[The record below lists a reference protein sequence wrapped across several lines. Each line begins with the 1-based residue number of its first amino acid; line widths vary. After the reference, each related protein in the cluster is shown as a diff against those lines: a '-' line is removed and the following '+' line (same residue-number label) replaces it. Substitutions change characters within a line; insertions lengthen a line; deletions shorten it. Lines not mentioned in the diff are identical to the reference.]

1 MTMATF
7 GARAHGNAG
16 AFGSETADVLV
27 DAELVDLNGDSWTAR
42 VDELGYSYR
51 TSSLQ
56 GTPIVCVRARF
67 RGKGGDRAN
76 AVKRIK
82 EMANERIK
90 KQPLAQPN
98 TGSIFRNPPGDF
110 AGRLVEAA
118 GLKGQTVGGAKV
130 SPKNA
135 NFNVHTGG
143 ASAERD
149 ISLATGAQI
158 AASLD
163 PSRFEVVL
171 LDPLAFMA
179 RNPEITA
186 EQREQAQRLI
196 KGGGRLES
204 DHQLPRGLEKQIE
217 SASRALVPA
226 TRVMT
231 NNEPIDVV
239 LIALHGTWGEDGR
252 IQGLL
257 DTIGVP
263 YTGSGVLASALAMD
277 KEVAKT
283 VLAAASLDVPRG
295 VVVTGTT
302 EQDLDAARS
311 VGIPAFVKPV
321 SSGSS
326 VGASIVAHAV
336 DLPPAIE
343 LALKYDQRAL
353 VEEQIKGREL
363 TVPVIG
369 NDDLTALPVIEI
381 LTKRAFFDYSAKYDA
396 GESEEVCPAEIPPD
410 VAKRAQDL
418 ALRAHRA
425 LHCRGM
431 SRLDLMW
438 SKDRMVALEVNT
450 IPGMTANSLLPK
462 AARAAGIEFGDL
474 LARFV
479 DWALEDARR
488 RAR

>member
-1 MTMATF
+1 M
-7 GARAHGNAG
+7 
-16 AFGSETADVLV
+16 
-27 DAELVDLNGDSWTAR
+27 
-42 VDELGYSYR
+42 
-51 TSSLQ
+51 
-56 GTPIVCVRARF
+56 
-67 RGKGGDRAN
+67 
-76 AVKRIK
+76 
-82 EMANERIK
+82 
-90 KQPLAQPN
+90 
-98 TGSIFRNPPGDF
+98 
-110 AGRLVEAA
+110 
-118 GLKGQTVGGAKV
+118 V
-130 SPKNA
+130 SPQKIR
-135 NFNVHTGG
+135 VGVLTGG

-163 PSRFEVVL
+163 PNRFAVVL

-196 KGGGRLES
+196 KGGGRLET

-231 NNEPIDVV
+231 NAEPIDVV

-277 KEVAKT
+277 KEVAKQ
-283 VLAAASLDVPRG
+283 VLAAAGLDVPRG
-295 VVVTGTT
+295 VVVTGITKS
-302 EQDLDAARS
+302 DLELARS
-311 VGIPAFVKPV
+311 VGLPAFVKPV
-321 SSGSS
+321 AGGSS
-326 VGASIVAHAV
+326 VGASIVAQAA
-336 DLPPAIE
+336 DLSPAIS
-343 LALKYDQRAL
+343 LALKFDSRAL
-353 VEEQIKGREL
+353 VEEQIKGGREL

-396 GESEEVCPAEIPPD
+396 GESEEICPAEIPPE
-410 VAKRAQDL
+410 VAQRAQDL

-462 AARAAGIEFGDL
+462 AARAAGIGFGDL
-474 LARFV
+474 LARFI

>member
-1 MTMATF
+1 MRPRALPRERRRSRERGQTDQGDGQRADQEAA
-7 GARAHGNAG
+7 ARAAEYWIDLSEPSGRLRGPPRRGRRAQGPGRRRRDGEPQARELHRQHRRRDGRRRPRPHDPRPAG
-16 AFGSETADVLV
+16 SREEIQGE
-27 DAELVDLNGDSWTAR
+27 AR
-42 VDELGYSYR
+42 S
-51 TSSLQ
+51 
-56 GTPIVCVRARF
+56 
-67 RGKGGDRAN
+67 RGR
-76 AVKRIK
+76 
-82 EMANERIK
+82 
-90 KQPLAQPN
+90 
-98 TGSIFRNPPGDF
+98 
-110 AGRLVEAA
+110 AGRRVV
-118 GLKGQTVGGAKV
+118 KIRVGV
-130 SPKNA
+130 L
-135 NFNVHTGG
+135 TGG

-283 VLAAASLDVPRG
+283 VLAAAGLDVPRG

-326 VGASIVAHAV
+326 VGASIVAHAA
-336 DLPPAIE
+336 DLPAAIA
-343 LALKYDQRAL
+343 LALRYDSRAL
-353 VEEQIKGREL
+353 VEEQLKGREL

-396 GESEEVCPAEIPPD
+396 GESEEVCPAEIPPE

-418 ALRAHRA
+418 AVRAHRA
-425 LHCRGM
+425 LRCRGM
-431 SRLDLMW
+431 SRTDFVW
-438 SKDRMVALEVNT
+438 SGDRMVALEVNT

-462 AARAAGIEFGDL
+462 AARAAGIGFGDL
-474 LARFV
+474 LARFI

>member
-1 MTMATF
+1 MVK
-7 GARAHGNAG
+7 AG
-16 AFGSETADVLV
+16 KIRVGVL
-27 DAELVDLNGDSWTAR
+27 
-42 VDELGYSYR
+42 
-51 TSSLQ
+51 
-56 GTPIVCVRARF
+56 
-67 RGKGGDRAN
+67 
-76 AVKRIK
+76 
-82 EMANERIK
+82 
-90 KQPLAQPN
+90 
-98 TGSIFRNPPGDF
+98 
-110 AGRLVEAA
+110 
-118 GLKGQTVGGAKV
+118 
-130 SPKNA
+130 
-135 NFNVHTGG
+135 TGG

-163 PSRFEVVL
+163 SNRFEVVL

-186 EQREQAQRLI
+186 DQREQAQRLI
-196 KGGGRLES
+196 TGGGQLDPR
-204 DHQLPRGLEKQIE
+204 HQLPRGLEKQIE

-226 TRVMT
+226 TRVMA
-231 NNEPIDVV
+231 NVEPIDVV

-277 KEVAKT
+277 KEVAKQ
-283 VLAAASLDVPRG
+283 VLAAAGLDVPRG

-302 EQDLDAARS
+302 KSDLELASS
-311 VGIPAFVKPV
+311 VGLPAFVKPV
-321 SSGSS
+321 ASGSS
-326 VGASIVAHAV
+326 VGASIVAQAV
-336 DLPPAIE
+336 DLPPAIS
-343 LALKYDQRAL
+343 LALKYDSRAL
-353 VEEQIKGREL
+353 VEEQITGGREL
-363 TVPVIG
+363 TVAVIG

-396 GESEEVCPAEIPPD
+396 GESEEVCPADIPPD
-410 VAKRAQDL
+410 AAKRAQDL
-418 ALRAHRA
+418 AVRAHRA

-462 AARAAGIEFGDL
+462 AARAAGIKFGDL
-474 LARFV
+474 LERFI

>member
-1 MTMATF
+1 VRQQKIRV
-7 GARAHGNAG
+7 G
-16 AFGSETADVLV
+16 VL
-27 DAELVDLNGDSWTAR
+27 
-42 VDELGYSYR
+42 
-51 TSSLQ
+51 
-56 GTPIVCVRARF
+56 
-67 RGKGGDRAN
+67 
-76 AVKRIK
+76 
-82 EMANERIK
+82 
-90 KQPLAQPN
+90 
-98 TGSIFRNPPGDF
+98 
-110 AGRLVEAA
+110 
-118 GLKGQTVGGAKV
+118 
-130 SPKNA
+130 
-135 NFNVHTGG
+135 TGG

-163 PSRFEVVL
+163 PNRFEVVL

-179 RNPEITA
+179 RNPEIT
-186 EQREQAQRLI
+186 ESQREQAQRLVQ
-196 KGGGRLES
+196 GGARLEPQ
-204 DHQLPRGLEKQIE
+204 HQLPRGLEKQIE

-226 TRVMT
+226 TRVMA
-231 NNEPIDVV
+231 NADPIDVV

-277 KEVAKT
+277 KEVAKQ
-283 VLAAASLDVPRG
+283 VLAASGLDVPRG
-295 VVVTGTT
+295 VVVRGTGQV
-302 EQDLDAARS
+302 ELDSARS
-311 VGIPAFVKPV
+311 VGLPAFVKPV
-321 SSGSS
+321 GSGSS
-326 VGASIVAHAV
+326 VGASIVKTDGELA
-336 DLPPAIE
+336 PAIE
-343 LALKYDQRAL
+343 AALEYDERVL
-353 VEEQIKGREL
+353 VEEQIRGREL

-369 NDDLTALPVIEI
+369 NDNLTALPVIEI
-381 LTKRAFFDYSAKYDA
+381 LTKREFFDYSAKYDA

-410 VAKRAQDL
+410 VAERAQDL
-418 ALRAHRA
+418 AVRAHRA

-438 SKDRMVALEVNT
+438 SGDRMVALEVNT

>member
-1 MTMATF
+1 MVK
-7 GARAHGNAG
+7 AG
-16 AFGSETADVLV
+16 KIRVGVL
-27 DAELVDLNGDSWTAR
+27 
-42 VDELGYSYR
+42 
-51 TSSLQ
+51 
-56 GTPIVCVRARF
+56 
-67 RGKGGDRAN
+67 
-76 AVKRIK
+76 
-82 EMANERIK
+82 
-90 KQPLAQPN
+90 
-98 TGSIFRNPPGDF
+98 
-110 AGRLVEAA
+110 
-118 GLKGQTVGGAKV
+118 
-130 SPKNA
+130 
-135 NFNVHTGG
+135 TGG

-163 PSRFEVVL
+163 PNRFDVVL

-186 EQREQAQRLI
+186 ERREQAQRLI
-196 KGGGRLES
+196 SGGGRL
-204 DHQLPRGLEKQIE
+204 DPAHQLPRGLEKQIE

-226 TRVMT
+226 TRVMA
-231 NNEPIDVV
+231 NADPIDVV

-277 KEVAKT
+277 KEVAKQ
-283 VLAAASLDVPRG
+283 VLAAAGLDVPRG

-302 EQDLDAARS
+302 ESDLELARS
-311 VGIPAFVKPV
+311 VGLPAFVKPV
-321 SSGSS
+321 ASGSS
-326 VGASIVAHAV
+326 VGASIVAQAA
-336 DLPPAIE
+336 DLAPAIS
-343 LALKYDQRAL
+343 LALKYDSRAL
-353 VEEQIKGREL
+353 VEEQIQGGREL
-363 TVPVIG
+363 TVAVIG

-381 LTKRAFFDYSAKYDA
+381 LTKRAFFDYIAKYDA
-396 GESEEVCPAEIPPD
+396 GESEEVCPADIPPD

-438 SKDRMVALEVNT
+438 SKERMVALEVNT

-462 AARAAGIEFGDL
+462 AARAAGIPFGEL
-474 LARFV
+474 LARFI

>member
-1 MTMATF
+1 VVKIRV
-7 GARAHGNAG
+7 G
-16 AFGSETADVLV
+16 VL
-27 DAELVDLNGDSWTAR
+27 
-42 VDELGYSYR
+42 
-51 TSSLQ
+51 
-56 GTPIVCVRARF
+56 
-67 RGKGGDRAN
+67 
-76 AVKRIK
+76 
-82 EMANERIK
+82 
-90 KQPLAQPN
+90 
-98 TGSIFRNPPGDF
+98 
-110 AGRLVEAA
+110 
-118 GLKGQTVGGAKV
+118 
-130 SPKNA
+130 
-135 NFNVHTGG
+135 TGG

-179 RNPEITA
+179 RNPEITPA
-186 EQREQAQRLI
+186 QREQALRLI
-196 KGGGRLES
+196 QGGARLEPA
-204 DHQLPRGLEKQIE
+204 HQLPRGLEKQIE

-226 TRVMT
+226 TRVMA
-231 NNEPIDVV
+231 NADPIDVV

-277 KEVAKT
+277 KEVAKQ
-283 VLAAASLDVPRG
+283 VLAASGLDVPRG
-295 VVVTGTT
+295 VVVRGTDKAGL
-302 EQDLDAARS
+302 EAARS
-311 VGIPAFVKPV
+311 IGLPAFVKPV
-321 SSGSS
+321 GSGSS
-326 VGASIVAHAV
+326 VGASIVKTDGELA
-336 DLPPAIE
+336 PAIE
-343 LALKYDQRAL
+343 DALRYDERVL
-353 VEEQIKGREL
+353 VEEQIRGREL

-418 ALRAHRA
+418 AIRAHRA

-474 LARFV
+474 LARLV

>member
-1 MTMATF
+1 MVKIRV
-7 GARAHGNAG
+7 G
-16 AFGSETADVLV
+16 VL
-27 DAELVDLNGDSWTAR
+27 
-42 VDELGYSYR
+42 
-51 TSSLQ
+51 
-56 GTPIVCVRARF
+56 
-67 RGKGGDRAN
+67 
-76 AVKRIK
+76 
-82 EMANERIK
+82 
-90 KQPLAQPN
+90 
-98 TGSIFRNPPGDF
+98 
-110 AGRLVEAA
+110 
-118 GLKGQTVGGAKV
+118 
-130 SPKNA
+130 
-135 NFNVHTGG
+135 TGG

-163 PSRFEVVL
+163 PIRFEVVL

-179 RNPEITA
+179 RNPEITPA
-186 EQREQAQRLI
+186 QREQAQRLI
-196 KGGGRLES
+196 QGGVRLES

-226 TRVMT
+226 TRVMA
-231 NNEPIDVV
+231 NADPIDVI

-277 KEVAKT
+277 KEVAKQ
-283 VLAAASLDVPRG
+283 VLAASGLDVPRG
-295 VVVTGTT
+295 VVVRGTGKA
-302 EQDLDAARS
+302 DLDSARA
-311 VGIPAFVKPV
+311 VGLPAFVKPV
-321 SSGSS
+321 GSGSS
-326 VGASIVAHAV
+326 VGASIVKSDGELAS
-336 DLPPAIE
+336 AIE
-343 LALKYDQRAL
+343 AALRYDERVL
-353 VEEQIKGREL
+353 VEEQIRGREL
-363 TVPVIG
+363 TVAVIG

-418 ALRAHRA
+418 AIRAHRA

-450 IPGMTANSLLPK
+450 IPGMPANSLLPK

-479 DWALEDARR
+479 EWALEDARR

>member
-1 MTMATF
+1 MVK
-7 GARAHGNAG
+7 AG
-16 AFGSETADVLV
+16 KIRVGVL
-27 DAELVDLNGDSWTAR
+27 
-42 VDELGYSYR
+42 
-51 TSSLQ
+51 
-56 GTPIVCVRARF
+56 
-67 RGKGGDRAN
+67 
-76 AVKRIK
+76 
-82 EMANERIK
+82 
-90 KQPLAQPN
+90 
-98 TGSIFRNPPGDF
+98 
-110 AGRLVEAA
+110 
-118 GLKGQTVGGAKV
+118 
-130 SPKNA
+130 
-135 NFNVHTGG
+135 TGG

-163 PSRFEVVL
+163 SNRFDVVL

-186 EQREQAQRLI
+186 ERREQAQRLI
-196 KGGGRLES
+196 KGGGQL
-204 DHQLPRGLEKQIE
+204 DPVHQLPRGLEKQIE

-226 TRVMT
+226 TRVMS
-231 NNEPIDVV
+231 NAEPIDVV

-277 KEVAKT
+277 KEVAKQ
-283 VLAAASLDVPRG
+283 VLAAAGLDVPRG

-302 EQDLDAARS
+302 EPDLELASS
-311 VGIPAFVKPV
+311 VGLPAFVKPV
-321 SSGSS
+321 ASGSS
-326 VGASIVAHAV
+326 VGASIVAQAA
-336 DLPPAIE
+336 DLPPAIS
-343 LALKYDQRAL
+343 LALKYDSRAL
-353 VEEQIKGREL
+353 VEEQIKGGREL
-363 TVPVIG
+363 TVAVIG

-396 GESEEVCPAEIPPD
+396 GESEEVCPADIPPD

-438 SKDRMVALEVNT
+438 SKDRMVSLEVNT

-474 LARFV
+474 LERFI